1 MNRRECVLAMLVM
14 LVFNMT
20 LHAQNTGKEDIP
32 VPFITWGAR
41 FGFAA
46 TGTYITD
53 AFIDGHTLTEY
64 TQDTQVGNFAAMQIR
79 LNSKRLL
86 IQSGIGL
93 SFNKSSFTIDKN
105 SWNPESEE
113 RNDVSCSYSMLSITT
128 PVQFGFHIVNRP
140 PYCMSAFTGPR
151 LRYTP
156 SGNYSVKY
164 TNLDPYTY
172 TESPA
177 ELVVGWTA
185 GLSVQTGRTFLDFEY
200 EATINNI
207 SGTMR
212 ETSNADPAPICRMNR
227 RIGIRSFSYG
237 IMF

>member
-1 MNRRECVLAMLVM
+1 MNRTAYVTALLVT
-14 LVFNMT
+14 LSLPTT
-20 LHAQNTGKEDIP
+20 LHAQEPVKDEIP
-32 VPFITWGAR
+32 VPFITWGVR
-41 FGFAA
+41 LGFAA

-53 AFIDGHTLTEY
+53 AFIDGHALTEY
-64 TQDTQVGNFAAMQIR
+64 TQDTQVGNFAAAQIR

-93 SFNKSSFTIDKN
+93 SYNKSSFTIDKN
-105 SWNPESEE
+105 SWNPDAEESHE
-113 RNDVSCSYSMLSITT
+113 VSCSYTMLSITT

-140 PYCMSAFTGPR
+140 PYCMSVFTGPR

-156 SGNYSVKY
+156 SDQYKVKY
-164 TNLDPYTY
+164 TNLDPYDFTD
-172 TESPA
+172 SPT
-177 ELVVGWTA
+177 ELVIGWTA

-207 SGTMR
+207 SGPMR
-212 ETSNADPAPICRMNR
+212 DLNNADPAPYYRMNR
-227 RIGIRSFSYG
+227 RIGIISFSYG